1 MVSSYQRPCLKCRRL
16 FTPQGK
22 QRSYCVEH
30 QPKDTRHRIHNPAYD
45 DAEYRRNRKIIRKQQ
60 RYCVWCGTAG
70 TSSNKLQVDHIVPLS
85 KGGSHHLSNLRI
97 LCQNCHKLRQG
108 KAHR

>member
-1 MVSSYQRPCLKCRRL
+1 MNSYQRPCLKCRRL
-16 FTPQGK
+16 FTPDNNS
-22 QRSYCVEH
+22 RSYCAEH

-45 DAEYRRNRKIIRKQQ
+45 DKEYRRNRKIIRQQ
-60 RYCVWCGTAG
+60 QKYCVWCGTAG

-85 KGGSHHLSNLRI
+85 KNGSHHLNNLRI
-97 LCQNCHKLRQG
+97 LCQQCHKLRQG